1 MNLANLINDVVHDD
15 YDGNDVVV
23 NDDDHYTWRRRVAK
37 IVLVYSV
44 NVVFGMSEWF
54 VVVVVVVVVVVEGL
68 WAVGQH
74 HYYYY
79 YSPRYYFLPPL
90 DQT

>member
-1 MNLANLINDVVHDD
+1 MHRDPVNLANLINDVVHDD

-44 NVVFGMSEWF
+44 NVVFVGMSEWF
-54 VVVVVVVVVVVEGL
+54 VVVVVVEGL
-68 WAVGQH
+68 WAVGH
-74 HYYYY
+74 
-79 YSPRYYFLPPL
+79 
-90 DQT
+90 